1 MYLESDNFE
10 AENSDFGT
18 SYLKNYRV
26 AGTPQQAYSLGF
38 EYRDPKYWWFQIN
51 ANLLTHNY
59 LDISPLL
66 RTNNFYLDADGVPF
80 VDNDTGVQVTQEQ
93 VDTLLAQEKFADAF
107 LVNMVGGKS
116 WLKHQKY
123 FGFFIGI
130 NNVFG
135 DLFKTGGYEQ
145 PRNANYPE
153 LKQDKQLSK
162 PIFGPK
168 YWYGNGAS
176 YYINIYVRI

>member
-1 MYLESDNFE
+1 
-10 AENSDFGT
+10 
-18 SYLKNYRV
+18 
-26 AGTPQQAYSLGF
+26 
-38 EYRDPKYWWFQIN
+38 
-51 ANLLTHNY
+51 
-59 LDISPLL
+59 
-66 RTNNFYLDADGVPF
+66 
-80 VDNDTGVQVTQEQ
+80 
-93 VDTLLAQEKFADAF
+93 
-107 LVNMVGGKS
+107 MVGGKS

-135 DLFKTGGYEQ
+135 ELFKTGGYEQ